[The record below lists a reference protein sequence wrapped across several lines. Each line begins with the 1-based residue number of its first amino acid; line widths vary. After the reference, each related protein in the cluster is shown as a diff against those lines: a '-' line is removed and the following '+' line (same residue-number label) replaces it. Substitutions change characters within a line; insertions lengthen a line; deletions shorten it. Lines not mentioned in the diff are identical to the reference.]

1 MNLWIESEMLQY
13 QIIAVEMI
21 MVGMR
26 KEQSH
31 RVQLFLGNVIQQ
43 ALSFSWL
50 IYTAVDDYGLA
61 SLIRNYVSAFLT
73 RIHNPFLYFQHTYW
87 NFNYPYYI

>member
-1 MNLWIESEMLQY
+1 
-13 QIIAVEMI
+13 

-26 KEQSH
+26 QEQSH
-31 RVQLFLGNVIQQ
+31 WVQLFLGYVIKQ

-50 IYTAVDDYGLA
+50 IYTAVDDDGLA
-61 SLIRNYVSAFLT
+61 RLIRNHVGAFLT